1 MSEKMNLFQKI
12 ADVKANID
20 GFTKDTKGYQYT
32 YVSGSQ
38 VLHKI
43 RAKMVE
49 HNLLFLPTIENA
61 EYKEIEVM
69 VKGKM
74 KPNIL
79 VSVDLKYTW
88 INADNPDERFEMPFY
103 AVGHQDDASKALG
116 TALTYSERYLLMKMF
131 NIPTDEDDAD
141 AKQKKEQYAPKA
153 SEQDIQR
160 YNDSVNTFVDLMAD
174 AGNKDLTPAMVGEKV
189 GVNDPQQLTQDQ
201 INRAIAVITK
211 WSNQARK

>member
-1 MSEKMNLFQKI
+1 MSEEKLNLFQKI

-49 HNLLFLPTIENA
+49 HNLLFLPTIERA

-69 VKGKM
+69 VKGNM

-88 INADNPDERFEMPFY
+88 INANNPDERFEMPFY

-141 AKQKKEQYAPKA
+141 AKQKREQYATPAPPATQAEVGNLKKEVIVF
-153 SEQDIQR
+153 SNLMKEQGKDVEPEQ
-160 YNDSVNTFVDLMAD
+160 VNTTLGITDFT
-174 AGNKDLTPAMVGEKV
+174 KLTSDDVKQA
-189 GVNDPQQLTQDQ
+189 
-201 INRAIAVITK
+201 ITK
-211 WSNQARK
+211 LKGWSK

>member
-141 AKQKKEQYAPKA
+141 AKQKKDQYAPKA
-153 SEQDIQR
+153 SQQDVQR
-160 YNDSVNTFVDLMAD
+160 YNDSVNAFIDLMAE
-174 AGNKDLTPAMVGEKV
+174 AGNKDLTPALVGEKLSV
-189 GVNDPQQLTQDQ
+189 TDPHQLTQEQ
-201 INRAIAVITK
+201 INQAISVLTK